1 MQPPPRADPPGAAAP
16 PPVGVPN
23 VFRRSSPYS
32 RRVNLPMSAA
42 AAPVPPMTDPFAFG
56 RQTPQNTPLGN
67 PPPKSS
73 PVPVQGPP
81 PSSSTQPGPIQN
93 QFAPTQTLGSTQ
105 GLHSVP
111 SSSAGVNLFTPNS
124 CVAPS
129 PLPRHFNSSN
139 RFASPTPHVREQE
152 QLNSREHSPF
162 NVQGSQQNNFVGPPH
177 AAAPL
182 QNRPPYGQDVRGDP
196 ISYNPTV
203 PNAMPFPAQN
213 MQPAATSWMPDYGSC
228 PPLAQNYFQPDEHPA
243 QQFGVPVPTSSPANI
258 PSQTPPQQNMT
269 PFLGFVNSHPPPDK
283 TEGSNPPVSQHHNPS
298 FQSQNHFSQNYGSS
312 NTWFNQPHQENF
324 YHQPGAAETNFPPT
338 NTRQAGL
345 PPEGNHIPYES
356 DTGTVSMFFKGNEV
370 ENEETLAS
378 EKKAMN
384 SVPGGELFL
393 QSQGQPLM
401 GVDVAQN
408 VAGVYQS
415 FDHNVTGHINALS
428 SCETGPYLNDSA
440 FVSEPQK
447 NAGVHFDNV
456 ENLECAP
463 NLEVLPSNPLNIPPM
478 PQTVPEGA
486 GLGPVPGQEN
496 PVPHVADNFEGGPNL
511 ETPDSVLDRPV
522 RSESVS
528 SSYSNVSHGSAS
540 SSRRPQGVVGTFI
553 QQEIAKPPQEV
564 SAGYF
569 EQVDSSPAGDAVVQ
583 NAANNVYHRQLSQ
596 PPTPSPPKPTGIFQ
610 ASANSSFEPV
620 RSYSVGVKP
629 VEVDQ
634 ARMVMEK
641 NSGAQSNVARG
652 SVITDASPGNLEQP
666 PDNLENIFI
675 PTGQPPVGSPSNV
688 LQPISKPIVETVQP
702 LPDRR
707 PSSRAHAPR
716 LKCESPATTLWA
728 QNEIMPLNILLAPA
742 APPVH
747 VFVKQPSMEVIQ
759 PPEDGPLDQPLEQ
772 KAAHKTF
779 ISQKADVSSEN
790 LENPP
795 QVGEGDHLKQ
805 QASFGYA
812 TLLVSSPPTESF
824 QNQPIL
830 IAHPTQNYSVVP
842 PNNPPDSLPNQ
853 THQVSLSEPLKNQG
867 VEDMTVS
874 VSQAPGINLTSGAS
888 AVQPGFL
895 LSTSMPNCQPQLI
908 SVTPSLSGIVSNQ
921 PIKLLIQP
929 PPNQNP
935 LNLALDSRHG
945 MKPAAENTY
954 ESAAWP
960 SNKAAATDPSN
971 SALGQKA
978 NLSLLAN
985 NSQSQPAGHHQNAT
999 NHELLDFTM
1008 PRTQAN
1014 QNQDPNQTNL
1024 LSSGTT
1030 GPGGTQHPMYPPQPP
1045 SSQQPSLTSSSQ
1057 QPPQDLQRPTPSHTP
1072 QQMYGP
1078 PPQHPAAGYGYYGGG
1093 AYPEYPDGRH
1103 PYQQPYPPGDPRTAQ
1118 PYYQEDPYRRYDPR
1132 YVRYEG
1138 YNPGYR
1144 EGKRSQ
1150 YPEQQERPSSRA
1162 SQYSDR
1168 PSSRQGYSEDNYL
1181 KGSRSAYDDY
1191 YADYYKKQYDYGDRS
1206 QWDRYDPAS
1215 YDPRYREYYEQQYW
1229 YNYDPEAY
1237 RRREQYY
1244 SQQYPSILCLSQVYR
1259 SRQDLVSAGYEAS
1272 TQPAAPADYSY
1283 GQYTDDVGSHQGFT
1297 NYQYPVET
1305 GWQAVEQVP
1314 PRPVTPEKFTVP
1326 HICARFGP
1334 GGQLIKVLPNLPSEG
1349 QPALVEIHSMET
1361 VVGTDIAD
1369 LMLRDH
1375 KSAWLPGKSPNE
1387 TNLIDFNNEAL
1398 DRAEED
1404 PGSGQLSLLSD
1415 TFMSVPENAG
1425 KETERFRELL
1435 LFGRKKDSLECA
1447 MKHGLWGHALLLAS
1461 KMDSRTHA
1469 RVMTRFAN
1477 SLPINDPLQTV
1488 YQLMSGRMPAAATC
1502 CGDEKWGDWRPHL
1515 AMVLSNLTNA
1525 LDLDTRTIS
1534 TMGDTL
1540 ASKGLMDAAHFCY
1553 MMAQVGFGVYTK
1565 KSTKLVLL
1573 GSNHSLPFFK
1583 FASNEAIQRT
1593 EAYEY
1598 AQSLGSQTCLLPN
1611 FQVFKFI
1618 YACRLAEVGLS
1629 AQAFHYCEVISRT
1642 VLKRPSYYSPVFINQ
1657 LIQMSA
1663 KLRFFDPQLK
1673 ERPEQELFIEPDWL
1687 VRLHQLDDQIK
1698 EGAISYNSDRAT
1710 PQQYACSTPSSE
1722 FDHTSQTDGI
1732 GFPQDMTSN
1741 TSEIP
1746 LMTSLVPNAGPP
1758 VPGVQLMPPAPQTI
1772 LDGAM
1777 PSVPSPQYAADVPFN
1792 PGPPQ
1797 MQPPMQ
1803 GSAHPSQG
1811 PMQGYAPPAMNPDPG
1826 FGAPYLP
1833 EQSVSYTGTPL
1844 PPQGSLN
1851 EALPTVPEQQQNHQP
1866 GQMDFY
1872 DQMVHMGHGRRSRT
1886 TSESSSHSIGR
1897 DRRNSAGMQPAPP
1910 PPSIPE
1916 QPTRKPEQPKKDSP
1930 KKIVWDEKKQRWV
1943 NQNEPEEE
1951 SKPLPPPPPGFPKMG
1966 PQMAQMGPGGPPGS
1980 GPQVNMFSRKAAVLY
1995 SVGILIPAGTRGRYV
2010 DILNPGGVGTKPRG
2024 PAPAPADLFAPL
2036 APMPIPANVFVPG
2049 AVPFLDILRAAW
2061 AELFCQKQTGADMIM
2076 NYQNGVPLQPCTG
2089 AVSSVKTKAV
2099 KKPMGLEA
2107 NDSTENVE
2115 KGSEEYG
2122 CERFLN
2128 DTLRFPPD
2136 ELGRGAQMLDNAFL
2150 PRPPLL
2156 PKPPGHPKLE
2166 KAFSPEEKVGRRRF
2180 RTSQESL
2187 AEPGGIGSSSVN
2199 SLQDELVGHP
2209 VLNSTFKFLDGR
2221 VSSSSLHSNTSRD
2234 FQVSP
2239 CLRNGGSSHSDP
2251 GKRRSSQNYEQIK
2264 PSKTKLSPLQPTG
2277 PLPAM
2282 ELNMASPALRT
2293 ANRIDQDCMDYGV
2306 IPKSVFGRQ
2315 HSNLTD
2321 GRLLDSMVSDTC
2333 STNSMKSSLSVL
2345 NPIRSKDVRNRSFLE
2360 GSLLGHGALLGAEEL
2375 DQCFPERSIGIYIA
2389 TWNMQGKKE
2398 LPHNLDDLLLPPDAD
2413 FAQDIYIIGVQEGC
2427 PDRREWE
2434 IRLQETLGPYYV
2446 MLDGVAHGVLYLS
2459 VFIRR
2464 DLIWFCSEVEHTTVT
2479 TRMVSQIKTK
2489 GAIGIGFTFFG
2500 TSFIFITS
2508 HFTSGKTKV
2517 YERILDYNK
2526 IIEALTLPK
2535 ILPDTNPYRSN
2546 SSDVTTRF
2554 DEVFWFGDFN
2564 FRLNM
2569 DRIGVD
2575 QILKQDLSSDMSR
2588 LLQYDQLSKEMKD
2601 ADVTTRFDEVFWFG
2615 DFNFRL
2621 NMDRIGVDQILKQD
2635 LSSDMSRLLQY
2646 DQLSKEMKDGSV
2658 FQGFKEA
2665 PIQFPPTY
2673 KFDVGCDIYDTTT
2686 KQRTPSYT
2694 DRVLYKSRH
2703 KGDIKVVKY
2712 TCCSTIKS
2720 SDHRPVLG
2728 VFQVKVR
2735 PGRDKQ
2741 DAKYI
2746 RLVRRARAWY
2756 LL

>member
-1 MQPPPRADPPGAAAP
+1 MQPPPRAEPPGAAAL

-32 RRVNLPMSAA
+32 RRANVPMSAA

-81 PSSSTQPGPIQN
+81 PSSFTQPGPIQN

-111 SSSAGVNLFTPNS
+111 SSSAGVNLFTSNS

-129 PLPRHFNSSN
+129 PLPGHFNNSN
-139 RFASPTPHVREQE
+139 RFASPTPHVGEQE
-152 QLNSREHSPF
+152 QLKSREHSPF

-182 QNRPPYGQDVRGDP
+182 QNRPPYGQDIRGDP

-228 PPLAQNYFQPDEHPA
+228 QPSAQNYFQPGEHPA

-258 PSQTPPQQNMT
+258 PSQTPPQNQMHSEQQPQVGQQNMT

-283 TEGSNPPVSQHHNPS
+283 TEGSNPPVSQHHNPP

-312 NTWFNQPHQENF
+312 NTWFNQPHQEHF
-324 YHQPGAAETNFPPT
+324 YQQPGAAETNFPPT
-338 NTRQAGL
+338 NTGQAGL

-408 VAGVYQS
+408 AAGVHQS
-415 FDHNVTGHINALS
+415 FDHYVTGPINALS

-447 NAGVHFDNV
+447 NAAVHFDNV

-496 PVPHVADNFEGGPNL
+496 LIPHVADNFEGGPNL

-641 NSGAQSNVARG
+641 NSGAQSNVPRG
-652 SVITDASPGNLEQP
+652 AVVTDASPGNLEQP
-666 PDNLENIFI
+666 PDNLENIFM

-688 LQPISKPIVETVQP
+688 LQPISKPTVETVQP

-747 VFVKQPSMEVIQ
+747 VFKQPSMEIIQ
-759 PPEDGPLDQPLEQ
+759 PPEDSPLDQPLEQ
-772 KAAHKTF
+772 QAAHKTF

-795 QVGEGDHLKQ
+795 QGGEGDHLKQ

-842 PNNPPDSLPNQ
+842 PNNPPVSLPNQ
-853 THQVSLSEPLKNQG
+853 TDQVSLSEPLKNQG
-867 VEDMTVS
+867 VEDMTVP
-874 VSQAPGINLTSGAS
+874 VSQAPGINLTSGAN

-921 PIKLLIQP
+921 PINLLIQP

-935 LNLALDSRHG
+935 LNLTLDSRHG

-960 SNKAAATDPSN
+960 SNQAAATDPSN

-978 NLSLLAN
+978 NLSVLAN

-999 NHELLDFTM
+999 NHVLLDFTM

-1024 LSSGTT
+1024 LSSAGSQPPPPSSQGLRQGAQANNPTGFYLQVTKDAQQSAGTGQAPQKQTAPASQQTALNPQQSATQPGFHVNEGTTPTQSVQGPGPQNNQYPQSFPLVPGPQGVGAPNPPMGYGTT
-1030 GPGGTQHPMYPPQPP
+1030 GPGGTQHPMYPPQLSSSQPP
-1045 SSQQPSLTSSSQ
+1045 SLVSSSQ

-1144 EGKRSQ
+1144 EGNRSQ

-1181 KGSRSAYDDY
+1181 KGGRSAYDDY

-1244 SQQYPSILCLSQVYR
+1244 SQQYPRREGYDDRWQYDPRYDSSFDDENAHPRDPYGDEYDRRSVHSEQSAHSVHSSHSQQSRRSSFSSRSQQSQVYR
-1259 SRQDLVSAGYEAS
+1259 SQQDLVTAGYEAPS
-1272 TQPAAPADYSY
+1272 QPAAPADYSY
-1283 GQYTDDVGSHQGFT
+1283 GQYTDNVGGHQGFT
-1297 NYQYPVET
+1297 DYQYPAET
-1305 GWQAVEQVP
+1305 GWQSVEQVP

-1361 VVGTDIAD
+1361 MLQSTQEQEDLRAFPGPLAKEETHKVDVIKFSQNKAMECLRNDNLLDKDSASLIWEFIVLLCRQNGTVVGTDIAD
-1369 LMLRDH
+1369 LLLRDH

-1746 LMTSLVPNAGPP
+1746 LMTSLMPNAGPP

-1866 GQMDFY
+1866 VERRLSSLPSSPTRNAFPPQGHMDFY
-1872 DQMVHMGHGRRSRT
+1872 DQMVHMAPGRRSRSTSQSSMHMGHGRRSRT

-1897 DRRNSAGMQPAPP
+1897 DRRNSAGMQPTPP

-1930 KKIVWDEKKQRWV
+1930 KKGGGGGWLSWLTRKGKNEAHLPDDKNKSIVWDEKKQRWV
-1943 NQNEPEEE
+1943 NQDEPEEE

-1980 GPQVNMFSRKAAVLY
+1980 GPQVNMFSRKAA
-1995 SVGILIPAGTRGRYV
+1995 GTRGRYV

-2036 APMPIPANVFVPG
+2036 APMPIPANLFVPS
-2049 AVPFLDILRAAW
+2049 AAADGGQSMEGSI
-2061 AELFCQKQTGADMIM
+2061 AEAE
-2076 NYQNGVPLQPCTG
+2076 PH
-2089 AVSSVKTKAV
+2089 
-2099 KKPMGLEA
+2099 
-2107 NDSTENVE
+2107 TEQSNMDTQFNPAACPP
-2115 KGSEEYG
+2115 GSEAPVNTDG
-2122 CERFLN
+2122 
-2128 DTLRFPPD
+2128 TQSG
-2136 ELGRGAQMLDNAFL
+2136 ELSR
-2150 PRPPLL
+2150 
-2156 PKPPGHPKLE
+2156 
-2166 KAFSPEEKVGRRRF
+2166 
-2180 RTSQESL
+2180 
-2187 AEPGGIGSSSVN
+2187 SSS
-2199 SLQDELVGHP
+2199 
-2209 VLNSTFKFLDGR
+2209 
-2221 VSSSSLHSNTSRD
+2221 
-2234 FQVSP
+2234 
-2239 CLRNGGSSHSDP
+2239 
-2251 GKRRSSQNYEQIK
+2251 
-2264 PSKTKLSPLQPTG
+2264 
-2277 PLPAM
+2277 M
-2282 ELNMASPALRT
+2282 
-2293 ANRIDQDCMDYGV
+2293 
-2306 IPKSVFGRQ
+2306 
-2315 HSNLTD
+2315 
-2321 GRLLDSMVSDTC
+2321 
-2333 STNSMKSSLSVL
+2333 SSLSREVSQHFKQA
-2345 NPIRSKDVRNRSFLE
+2345 P
-2360 GSLLGHGALLGAEEL
+2360 
-2375 DQCFPERSIGIYIA
+2375 DQ
-2389 TWNMQGKKE
+2389 
-2398 LPHNLDDLLLPPDAD
+2398 PP
-2413 FAQDIYIIGVQEGC
+2413 
-2427 PDRREWE
+2427 
-2434 IRLQETLGPYYV
+2434 
-2446 MLDGVAHGVLYLS
+2446 AHGGLPAGG
-2459 VFIRR
+2459 
-2464 DLIWFCSEVEHTTVT
+2464 VT
-2479 TRMVSQIKTK
+2479 FYNPSQFMQPAGPSAGTRAGRFSQRKYP
-2489 GAIGIGFTFFG
+2489 A
-2500 TSFIFITS
+2500 
-2508 HFTSGKTKV
+2508 
-2517 YERILDYNK
+2517 
-2526 IIEALTLPK
+2526 
-2535 ILPDTNPYRSN
+2535 
-2546 SSDVTTRF
+2546 
-2554 DEVFWFGDFN
+2554 
-2564 FRLNM
+2564 
-2569 DRIGVD
+2569 
-2575 QILKQDLSSDMSR
+2575 
-2588 LLQYDQLSKEMKD
+2588 MK
-2601 ADVTTRFDEVFWFG
+2601 
-2615 DFNFRL
+2615 
-2621 NMDRIGVDQILKQD
+2621 
-2635 LSSDMSRLLQY
+2635 
-2646 DQLSKEMKDGSV
+2646 
-2658 FQGFKEA
+2658 
-2665 PIQFPPTY
+2665 
-2673 KFDVGCDIYDTTT
+2673 
-2686 KQRTPSYT
+2686 
-2694 DRVLYKSRH
+2694 
-2703 KGDIKVVKY
+2703 
-2712 TCCSTIKS
+2712 
-2720 SDHRPVLG
+2720 
-2728 VFQVKVR
+2728 
-2735 PGRDKQ
+2735 
-2741 DAKYI
+2741 
-2746 RLVRRARAWY
+2746 
-2756 LL
+2756 

>member
-1 MQPPPRADPPGAAAP
+1 MAMQPPPRAEPPGAAAP

-23 VFRRSSPYS
+23 AFRRNSPYS
-32 RRVNLPMSAA
+32 RRANVPVSAP
-42 AAPVPPMTDPFAFG
+42 AAPVPPMTDPFAFS

-81 PSSSTQPGPIQN
+81 PSSFTQPGPVQN
-93 QFAPTQTLGSTQ
+93 QLAPAQTFGSTQ

-111 SSSAGVNLFTPNS
+111 SSSTGVNLFTPNS

-129 PLPRHFNSSN
+129 PLPGHFNNSN
-139 RFASPTPHVREQE
+139 RFVSPTPHVREQG

-162 NVQGSQQNNFVGPPH
+162 NVQGSQQNSFVGPPH

-182 QNRPPYGQDVRGDP
+182 QNRPPYGQDIRGEP

-203 PNAMPFPAQN
+203 PNAMSFPAQN
-213 MQPAATSWMPDYGSC
+213 MQPAATSWLPDYGNC
-228 PPLAQNYFQPDEHPA
+228 PPSSQNYFQPGDHPT
-243 QQFGVPVPTSSPANI
+243 QQFGVPLPTSSPANI
-258 PSQTPPQQNMT
+258 PSQTPPQNQVHSEQQPQDGQQNMT

-283 TEGSNPPVSQHHNPS
+283 TEGNNPPVSQHHNPL
-298 FQSQNHFSQNYGSS
+298 FQSQNHFSQDYGSS
-312 NTWFNQPHQENF
+312 NTWFNQPHQEHF
-324 YHQPGAAETNFPPT
+324 YQQPGAAETNFPPT
-338 NTRQAGL
+338 NTGQAGL

-356 DTGTVSMFFKGNEV
+356 DTGSVSMFFKGNEV

-393 QSQGQPLM
+393 QSQAQPLV

-408 VAGVYQS
+408 AAVVHQS
-415 FDHNVTGHINALS
+415 FDHNVTGPINAMS

-440 FVSEPQK
+440 FVSEPQE

-463 NLEVLPSNPLNIPPM
+463 NLEVLPGNPLNIPPM

-486 GLGPVPGQEN
+486 RLGPLPGQGN

-583 NAANNVYHRQLSQ
+583 NIANNVYHRQLSQ

-620 RSYSVGVKP
+620 RSHSVGVKP
-629 VEVDQ
+629 AEVDQ

-641 NSGAQSNVARG
+641 NSGAQSNAPHGAV
-652 SVITDASPGNLEQP
+652 VTDASPGNLEQP
-666 PDNLENIFI
+666 PDNLENIFM
-675 PTGQPPVGSPSNV
+675 PTGQPPVGSTNNV
-688 LQPISKPIVETVQP
+688 LQPISKPTVETVQP

-728 QNEIMPLNILLAPA
+728 QNEVMPLNILLAPA

-772 KAAHKTF
+772 QAAHKTF

-805 QASFGYA
+805 QVTKDAQQSAGTGQAPQKQTAPPSQQTALNPQQSATQPGLHVSDGTPPSQSVQDPGPQNSQYPQSF
-812 TLLVSSPPTESF
+812 PM
-824 QNQPIL
+824 
-830 IAHPTQNYSVVP
+830 VP
-842 PNNPPDSLPNQ
+842 GPQGMGAPNPPM
-853 THQVSLSEPLKNQG
+853 G
-867 VEDMTVS
+867 
-874 VSQAPGINLTSGAS
+874 
-888 AVQPGFL
+888 
-895 LSTSMPNCQPQLI
+895 
-908 SVTPSLSGIVSNQ
+908 
-921 PIKLLIQP
+921 
-929 PPNQNP
+929 
-935 LNLALDSRHG
+935 
-945 MKPAAENTY
+945 Y
-954 ESAAWP
+954 
-960 SNKAAATDPSN
+960 
-971 SALGQKA
+971 
-978 NLSLLAN
+978 
-985 NSQSQPAGHHQNAT
+985 
-999 NHELLDFTM
+999 
-1008 PRTQAN
+1008 
-1014 QNQDPNQTNL
+1014 
-1024 LSSGTT
+1024 GTT
-1030 GPGGTQHPMYPPQPP
+1030 GPGVAQHPMYPPQPP
-1045 SSQQPSLTSSSQ
+1045 NLQQPSIANSSQ
-1057 QPPQDLQRPTPSHTP
+1057 QPPQDLQRPAPSHTP

-1103 PYQQPYPPGDPRTAQ
+1103 PYQQPYPPGDPRTVQ
-1118 PYYQEDPYRRYDPR
+1118 PYYQEDLYRRYDPR
-1132 YVRYEG
+1132 YGRYEG

-1144 EGKRSQ
+1144 EGNRYP
-1150 YPEQQERPSSRA
+1150 YPEQPDRPSSRA

-1181 KGSRSAYDDY
+1181 KGGRSAYDDY
-1191 YADYYKKQYDYGDRS
+1191 YADYYKKQYDYGGKATDRS

-1215 YDPRYREYYEQQYW
+1215 YDARYREYYDQQYW

-1244 SQQYPSILCLSQVYR
+1244 SQQYPRREGYDDRWQYDPRYDTSFDDESARPRDPYGDEYDRRSIHSEHSAHSVHSSHSQQSRRSSFSSRSQQSQVYR
-1259 SRQDLVSAGYEAS
+1259 SQQDLVTAGYEALS
-1272 TQPAAPADYSY
+1272 QPAAPADYSY
-1283 GQYTDDVGSHQGFT
+1283 GQYIDSVAGRQEFTD
-1297 NYQYPVET
+1297 YQYPTGYPEET
-1305 GWQAVEQVP
+1305 GWQSVEQVP

-1361 VVGTDIAD
+1361 MLQSTQEQEDLRAFPGPLVKEETHKVDVIKFSQNKAMECLRNDNLLDKDSASLIWEFIVLLCRQNGTVVGTDIAD
-1369 LMLRDH
+1369 LLLRDH

-1387 TNLIDFNNEAL
+1387 ANLIDFNNEAL

-1415 TFMSVPENAG
+1415 TVMSVPENAG

-1435 LFGRKKDSLECA
+1435 LFGRKKDALESA

-1502 CGDEKWGDWRPHL
+1502 CGDDKWGDWRPHL
-1515 AMVLSNLTNA
+1515 AMVLSNLTNT

-1618 YACRLAEVGLS
+1618 YACRLAEAGLS

-1687 VRLHQLDDQIK
+1687 VRLHQLDGQIK
-1698 EGAISYNSDRAT
+1698 EGAISYSSDRAT

-1722 FDHTSQTDGI
+1722 LDHTSQTDGI
-1732 GFPQDMTSN
+1732 GFPQDTTSN

-1746 LMTSLVPNAGPP
+1746 LMTSLMPNPGPP

-1772 LDGAM
+1772 LDGTM
-1777 PSVPSPQYAADVPFN
+1777 PPVPSPQYAADVPFN
-1792 PGPPQ
+1792 PVPPQ

-1811 PMQGYAPPAMNPDPG
+1811 PMQGFAPPAMNPDPG

-1866 GQMDFY
+1866 GQ
-1872 DQMVHMGHGRRSRT
+1872 
-1886 TSESSSHSIGR
+1886 
-1897 DRRNSAGMQPAPP
+1897 
-1910 PPSIPE
+1910 
-1916 QPTRKPEQPKKDSP
+1916 
-1930 KKIVWDEKKQRWV
+1930 
-1943 NQNEPEEE
+1943 
-1951 SKPLPPPPPGFPKMG
+1951 
-1966 PQMAQMGPGGPPGS
+1966 
-1980 GPQVNMFSRKAAVLY
+1980 
-1995 SVGILIPAGTRGRYV
+1995 
-2010 DILNPGGVGTKPRG
+2010 
-2024 PAPAPADLFAPL
+2024 
-2036 APMPIPANVFVPG
+2036 
-2049 AVPFLDILRAAW
+2049 
-2061 AELFCQKQTGADMIM
+2061 
-2076 NYQNGVPLQPCTG
+2076 
-2089 AVSSVKTKAV
+2089 
-2099 KKPMGLEA
+2099 
-2107 NDSTENVE
+2107 
-2115 KGSEEYG
+2115 
-2122 CERFLN
+2122 
-2128 DTLRFPPD
+2128 
-2136 ELGRGAQMLDNAFL
+2136 
-2150 PRPPLL
+2150 
-2156 PKPPGHPKLE
+2156 
-2166 KAFSPEEKVGRRRF
+2166 
-2180 RTSQESL
+2180 
-2187 AEPGGIGSSSVN
+2187 
-2199 SLQDELVGHP
+2199 
-2209 VLNSTFKFLDGR
+2209 
-2221 VSSSSLHSNTSRD
+2221 
-2234 FQVSP
+2234 
-2239 CLRNGGSSHSDP
+2239 
-2251 GKRRSSQNYEQIK
+2251 
-2264 PSKTKLSPLQPTG
+2264 
-2277 PLPAM
+2277 
-2282 ELNMASPALRT
+2282 
-2293 ANRIDQDCMDYGV
+2293 
-2306 IPKSVFGRQ
+2306 
-2315 HSNLTD
+2315 
-2321 GRLLDSMVSDTC
+2321 
-2333 STNSMKSSLSVL
+2333 
-2345 NPIRSKDVRNRSFLE
+2345 
-2360 GSLLGHGALLGAEEL
+2360 
-2375 DQCFPERSIGIYIA
+2375 
-2389 TWNMQGKKE
+2389 
-2398 LPHNLDDLLLPPDAD
+2398 
-2413 FAQDIYIIGVQEGC
+2413 
-2427 PDRREWE
+2427 
-2434 IRLQETLGPYYV
+2434 
-2446 MLDGVAHGVLYLS
+2446 
-2459 VFIRR
+2459 
-2464 DLIWFCSEVEHTTVT
+2464 
-2479 TRMVSQIKTK
+2479 
-2489 GAIGIGFTFFG
+2489 
-2500 TSFIFITS
+2500 
-2508 HFTSGKTKV
+2508 
-2517 YERILDYNK
+2517 
-2526 IIEALTLPK
+2526 
-2535 ILPDTNPYRSN
+2535 
-2546 SSDVTTRF
+2546 
-2554 DEVFWFGDFN
+2554 
-2564 FRLNM
+2564 
-2569 DRIGVD
+2569 
-2575 QILKQDLSSDMSR
+2575 
-2588 LLQYDQLSKEMKD
+2588 
-2601 ADVTTRFDEVFWFG
+2601 
-2615 DFNFRL
+2615 
-2621 NMDRIGVDQILKQD
+2621 
-2635 LSSDMSRLLQY
+2635 
-2646 DQLSKEMKDGSV
+2646 
-2658 FQGFKEA
+2658 
-2665 PIQFPPTY
+2665 
-2673 KFDVGCDIYDTTT
+2673 
-2686 KQRTPSYT
+2686 
-2694 DRVLYKSRH
+2694 
-2703 KGDIKVVKY
+2703 
-2712 TCCSTIKS
+2712 
-2720 SDHRPVLG
+2720 
-2728 VFQVKVR
+2728 
-2735 PGRDKQ
+2735 
-2741 DAKYI
+2741 
-2746 RLVRRARAWY
+2746 
-2756 LL
+2756 